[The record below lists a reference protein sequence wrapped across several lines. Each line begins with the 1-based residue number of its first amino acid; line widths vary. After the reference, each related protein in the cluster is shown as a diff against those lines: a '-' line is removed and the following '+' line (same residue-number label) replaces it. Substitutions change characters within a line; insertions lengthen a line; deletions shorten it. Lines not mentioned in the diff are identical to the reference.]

1 MAAQLYKTDSGR
13 LFHAGAIA
21 VVTVG
26 LPARGKTHVSRS
38 LCRYMRWLGVET
50 QVFSVG
56 NYRRALLGSMPNS
69 WFDPTNRDAKHK
81 RIEIANECLEDLIS
95 WITKDGGQVAV
106 YDANSESAERRKYI
120 YDRLTEMQIQPI
132 FIGKYLHV
140 GMLPDVERGIDRFIT
155 TESICNKPE
164 VVQANIRSVKI
175 SSPDKRIE
183 QHMLTYETIADLSQ
197 PFVKLM
203 NVGEQIIVNNVHGYL
218 QVKICPDA
226 NNIFHMPGLSE
237 NDNRYKEDPDLAPE
251 GHEYAEKLKEFI
263 LSYRARQRATSNKEE
278 YVRPLNVWTSAR
290 KRSKQTA
297 LHFAFEEDIIIRQHT
312 TLTQMNPGEADGLT
326 DEEIKARFP
335 DEIIKAQKDP
345 YRHRYPRAESYHD
358 LAVRLEPVI
367 MELEREKSDVLI
379 IAHETVLRCLYAYL
393 FDRTEQ
399 EIPRIS
405 IPRNILIEVA
415 PTAYGAKESRMQFFE
430 SYEDFQ

>member
-21 VVTVG
+21 IVTVG

-81 RIEIANECLEDLIS
+81 RVEIANECLEDLIS

-132 FIGKYLHV
+132 FI
-140 GMLPDVERGIDRFIT
+140 
-155 TESICNKPE
+155 ESICNKPE

-175 SSPDKRIE
+175 SSPDYIGWDPEEAIKDFEKRIE
-183 QHMLTYETIADLSQ
+183 QHMLTYETLADLTQ

-218 QVKICPDA
+218 QSRLVFYLMNLHIQPRTIYFA
-226 NNIFHMPGLSE
+226 RPGPSE
-237 NDNRYKEDPDLAPE
+237 NDNRYKEDPDLAPV
-251 GHEYAEKLKEFI
+251 GHEYAERLKEFI
-263 LSYRARQRATSNKEE
+263 LSYRARQRATNNKDE

-297 LHFAFEEDIIIRQHT
+297 LHFAFEDDIIIRQHT
-312 TLTQMNPGEADGLT
+312 TLTQMNPGEVDGLT

-335 DEIIKAQKDP
+335 DEIAKAQKDP

-415 PTAYGAKESRMQFFE
+415 PTAYGAKESRMQFIE
-430 SYEDFQ
+430 PPEDFH

>member
-21 VVTVG
+21 IVTVG

-81 RIEIANECLEDLIS
+81 RVEIANECLEDLIS

-106 YDANSESAERRKYI
+106 NADSAYFHWQV
-120 YDRLTEMQIQPI
+120 YT
-132 FIGKYLHV
+132 HV
-140 GMLPDVERGIDRFIT
+140 GHAVKHRAGIDRFPT

-183 QHMLTYETIADLSQ
+183 QHMLTYETLADLSQ

-218 QVKICPDA
+218 Q
-226 NNIFHMPGLSE
+226 PGPSE

-251 GHEYAEKLKEFI
+251 GHEYAERLKEFI
-263 LSYRARQRATSNKEE
+263 LSYRARQRATNNKEE

-312 TLTQMNPGEADGLT
+312 TLTQMNPGEVDGLT

-335 DEIIKAQKDP
+335 DEIAKAQKDP

-415 PTAYGAKESRMQFFE
+415 PTAYGAKESRMQFIE
-430 SYEDFQ
+430 PPEDFH